1 MKKLLSYLLVIAL
14 VLVQFM
20 PLVSAANGKNDNS
33 GQITITNP
41 VAGEDYKVYQI
52 LKLESYDTNKKAYTY
67 KSTDLWKDFVESS
80 TGQKYLSTDSQ
91 GYVTWVENADVKE
104 FSRDALAWAKQQGIV
119 GIEPTTNEN
128 NVVKFENLNLG
139 YYLVDSTLGA
149 LCGLTTTEPTATVS
163 EKNQIP
169 TVKKEVKE
177 AGVYGEENNVK
188 IGDKV
193 EYKTTVYIK
202 KGAVNYVLHDTMEAG
217 LTFNNDV
224 KVFVNNEQV
233 TASAD
238 TYQVTK
244 EGNDTFTVKFDDQY
258 VFDLVGDYE
267 EDYVATEIVVTYSAT
282 VNENAELCKE
292 EACNTN
298 DNETYLTYGDKSTQS
313 NHDLTKTYT
322 YEFELE
328 KTDGT
333 DQLQGAQ
340 FKLYDAETNGNEIK
354 VFQVSDGVYRV
365 AYTDAEKAQ
374 ATTIVVG
381 LARIEGLDANVKYY
395 LEETVAPDGYNLLAN
410 RQEITLHGH
419 TTVTEGDTTTTT
431 AEKNEVEVVNNK
443 GTILPSTG
451 GMGTVLFVTVG
462 SIMVLGFGVLLVTKL
477 RLSKMSI

>member
-20 PLVSAANGKNDNS
+20 PLVSAANGKNNNS

-41 VAGEDYKVYQI
+41 AAGEDYKVYQI
-52 LKLESYDTNKKAYTY
+52 LKLESYDTDKEAYTY

-80 TGQKYLSTDSQ
+80 TGQKYLSTDPQ
-91 GYVTWVENADVKE
+91 GYVTWVENADVKA

-149 LCGLTTTEPTATVS
+149 LCGLTTTEPTATVR

-193 EYKTTVYIK
+193 EYKTTVYIQ

-224 KVFVNNEQV
+224 KVFVNNEPV

-244 EGNDTFTVKFDDQY
+244 EGNDTFTVKFDDQF

-267 EDYVATEIVVTYSAT
+267 ENYVATEIVVTYSAT

-333 DQLQGAQ
+333 DRLQGAQ

-381 LARIEGLDANVKYY
+381 LATIEGLDANVKYY
-395 LEETVAPDGYNLLAN
+395 LEETVAPDGYNLLAK

-431 AEKNEVEVVNNK
+431 AEKNEVKVVNNK